1 MHKRENK
8 VNRIMLTTDQLK
20 MLDLRDTDG
29 RFFGAVVEKRDGET
43 REFNAR
49 ILPDSFSARDVDNNM
64 VTVWDAKAGGYR
76 TISLEGLK
84 RLRFKG
90 MNKTYPTTHEE
101 RSLTS

>member
-8 VNRIMLTTDQLK
+8 VKPIMLTPDQLK

-49 ILPDSFSARDVDNNM
+49 IVPDSFSARDVNNNM

-90 MNKTYPTTHEE
+90 MDKTYPKPYREI
-101 RSLTS
+101 RLTS